1 MKKTIEYIDLET
13 GEIQTFETLLPN
25 ALPARLTNKCEAM
38 YKATVKQNKDA
49 EMNDPFQAIANVKEE
64 VMNYL
69 LERWIDKDVD
79 LDQIRGK
86 SMNEI
91 VAEYQEDLYG
101 VSAKKKDGSKN
112 GQNDTSG
119 NGAKEDKSK

>member
-25 ALPARLTNKCEAM
+25 ALPARLTNRCEAM

-49 EMNDPFQAIANVKEE
+49 EMNDPFQAIADIKEE
-64 VMNYL
+64 VMDYL
-69 LERWIDKDVD
+69 LDNWIKKDID

-101 VSAKKKDGSKN
+101 VSAKKKDSSQK
-112 GQNDTSG
+112 GQKDTSD
-119 NGAKEDKSK
+119 NGTKEDK